1 MIFILN
7 FMHKFKNKR
16 IGNLDLTTTLEP
28 PRDLYVQVTVTEDLG
43 EAYLPE
49 TGVVNLKKN
58 AR

>member
-1 MIFILN
+1 
-7 FMHKFKNKR
+7 MHKFKNKR